1 MLLSSTAHAQALK
14 AETMRLS
21 SLVGNA
27 SVFQRDPD
35 ADVLSAQRELL
46 DDTTDADAAR
56 LADSLAELAAGRKAD
71 DANVKERTVALKA
84 EFAAIVA
91 ELARVEKKH
100 ASKFA
105 KLTAAADTMRA
116 ETEDAAAAQQ
126 RRADSL
132 AEDMLR
138 QTNHQQT
145 SHEAMRL
152 KVQCTVEQLHQT
164 EFERRADAKRLLE
177 QLRPLD
183 VLAARSEM
191 QRLAE
196 AFRRVDMERDHCEC
210 GCEFRRSMRWA
221 SGLARSG
228 AGFCAQDLHTV
239 VFVVDRSQHPPS
251 LREIL
256 LFLDSKIQKFEI
268 TLRP

>member
-1 MLLSSTAHAQALK
+1 VVLLSSTAHAQALK
-14 AETMRLS
+14 AETVRLS
-21 SLVGNA
+21 SLVIA
-27 SVFQRDPD
+27 SVIQRDAD
-35 ADVLSAQRELL
+35 ADVLSEQRELL

-132 AEDMLR
+132 AEAMLR
-138 QTNHQQT
+138 QTNNQQT
-145 SHEAMRL
+145 SYETMRV
-152 KVQCTVEQLHQT
+152 KVQRTVEQLHQT
-164 EFERRADAKRLLE
+164 EFERRADAERLLE
-177 QLRPLD
+177 QLRQSD
-183 VLAARSEM
+183 VERRADAGHAGRAGRARRGRGRRAAAAHRTRARSERAAAHRVGA
-191 QRLAE
+191 QAG
-196 AFRRVDMERDHCEC
+196 RRV
-210 GCEFRRSMRWA
+210 
-221 SGLARSG
+221 
-228 AGFCAQDLHTV
+228 QD
-239 VFVVDRSQHPPS
+239 
-251 LREIL
+251 
-256 LFLDSKIQKFEI
+256 
-268 TLRP
+268 